1 MSCTIWNQW
10 PAKAQREASYSSVL
24 NKSCLQKDLQFT
36 AKMYFFFFDS
46 ALTQGSMLVSSASL
60 TEYGGYLPWCTYCGI
75 IVLLL
80 SVITM
85 CLICFWS
92 HLQGTISTTLSLM
105 QAHFPQLE
113 MEPTHLP
120 TVLASWINFITTK
133 LHFYHNAA
141 LQNYRTT
148 LYPALWATPKI
159 SSDTTWAVHSLG

>member
-1 MSCTIWNQW
+1 MSGTIWNQW
-10 PAKAQREASYSSVL
+10 PAKVQREASYSSVL

-46 ALTQGSMLVSSASL
+46 ALTQGSMLESSASL
-60 TEYGGYLPWCTYCGI
+60 TDYGGYLPWCTYCGI

-80 SVITM
+80 SVTT
-85 CLICFWS
+85 CLIYKAQFPPLS
-92 HLQGTISTTLSLM
+92 LSLM

-113 MEPTHLP
+113 TEPTHLP

-148 LYPALWATPKI
+148 LYPALWATLNPF
-159 SSDTTWAVHSLG
+159 TTSGHL

>member
-1 MSCTIWNQW
+1 MSCTIWNRW

-46 ALTQGSMLVSSASL
+46 ALTQGSMLESSASL
-60 TEYGGYLPWCTYCGI
+60 TDYGGYLPWCTYCGI

-85 CLICFWS
+85 CLIYKAQFPP
-92 HLQGTISTTLSLM
+92 LSLSH
-105 QAHFPQLE
+105 AGSFSTAGDGAYSF
-113 MEPTHLP
+113 TH
-120 TVLASWINFITTK
+120 SFSK
-133 LHFYHNAA
+133 LNKFHHHKTALLSQCCTPK

-159 SSDTTWAVHSLG
+159 PSDTTWEVHSLG